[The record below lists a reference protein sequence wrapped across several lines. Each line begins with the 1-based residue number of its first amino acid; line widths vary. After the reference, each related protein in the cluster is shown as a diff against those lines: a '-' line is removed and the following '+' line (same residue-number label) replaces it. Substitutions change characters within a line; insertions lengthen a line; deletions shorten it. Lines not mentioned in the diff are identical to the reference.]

1 MLPSA
6 INGTFGD
13 AMTIRRELFAG
24 EVLYR
29 QGDPSDCAWLIE
41 RGSIEL
47 ASVQGRR
54 KSHLGVF
61 GPGELIGE
69 LGMLDGGPRTATAIA
84 RDDTVLLAIEHDPF
98 LERLESGDPIVKTL
112 VDSMLYRIRGILARM
127 PSDAEL
133 PAEDVLVDDPEERIG
148 IDKIRLEA
156 ELHDSLD
163 TGTLEVWYQ
172 PLYDIPAGRVTS
184 YEALVRWELP
194 ERGVV
199 SPAEFIKL
207 AEETSLIVPVGEY
220 VLDRVLEVLTGLRDA
235 GVEPL
240 PSIAVNL
247 SAKQLVEP
255 GMARQI
261 VSRVERARLP
271 AGALKLEVTESRML
285 DYAPVHAVM
294 RHCRAHGVPFALDDF
309 GTGYSNLTHL
319 HKLDF
324 EFVKVDQAFA
334 RHMFDSP
341 RAMALV
347 EAIVAMAHGL
357 GAEVIT
363 EGVETAQQLQRL
375 RELGVRYAQG
385 YLIGQAQPASAVL
398 SGEAAR
404 AGEAGARDA

>member
-1 MLPSA
+1 
-6 INGTFGD
+6 
-13 AMTIRRELFAG
+13 MTIRRELFAG

-29 QGDPSDCAWLIE
+29 QGDPSDCAWLVE
-41 RGSIEL
+41 RGAIEL
-47 ASVQGRR
+47 VSTQGRR
-54 KSHLGVF
+54 SINHGVL

-69 LGMLDGGPRTATAIA
+69 LGMLDGAPRSATATA
-84 RDDTVLLAIEHDPF
+84 RGDTALLAIDHDQF
-98 LERLESGDPIVKTL
+98 LERLDAGDPIVRTL
-112 VDSMLYRIRGILARM
+112 VDSLLRRTRSIIASLPM
-127 PSDAEL
+127 DAAL
-133 PAEDVLVDDPEERIG
+133 PAEDIACDDPEERSG

-156 ELHDSLD
+156 QLHDALD
-163 TGTLEVWYQ
+163 SNTLEVRYQ
-172 PLYDIPAGRVTS
+172 PIYDIRAGRVAS

-194 ERGVV
+194 DRGPV

-220 VLDRVLEVLTGLRDA
+220 VLDRVIGVLTGLRDA
-235 GVEPL
+235 GTDPL

-261 VSRVERARLP
+261 VARAQQAKLP

-285 DYAPVHAVM
+285 DYAPVAAVM
-294 RHCRAHGVPFALDDF
+294 QHCRDNGVPFALDDF

-319 HKLDF
+319 HKLEF

-341 RAMALV
+341 RAMAIV
-347 EAIVAMAHGL
+347 EAIVAMAHGI
-357 GAEVIT
+357 GAEVVC
-363 EGVETAQQLQRL
+363 EGVETREQLQRL

-385 YLIGQAQPASAVL
+385 YLIGQAAPAAAVL

-404 AGEAGARDA
+404 LGAAAATG

>member
-1 MLPSA
+1 
-6 INGTFGD
+6 
-13 AMTIRRELFAG
+13 MTIRRELFAG

-29 QGDPSDCAWLIE
+29 QGDPSDCAWLVE
-41 RGSIEL
+41 RGAIEL
-47 ASVQGRR
+47 VSTQGRR
-54 KSHLGVF
+54 SINHGVL

-69 LGMLDGGPRTATAIA
+69 LGMLDGAPRSATATA
-84 RDDTVLLAIEHDPF
+84 RGDTALLAIDHDQF
-98 LERLESGDPIVKTL
+98 LERLDAGDPIVRTL
-112 VDSMLYRIRGILARM
+112 VDSLLRRTRSIIASLPM
-127 PSDAEL
+127 DAAL
-133 PAEDVLVDDPEERIG
+133 PAEDIACDDPEERSG

-156 ELHDSLD
+156 QLHDALD
-163 TGTLEVWYQ
+163 SNTLEVRYQ
-172 PLYDIPAGRVTS
+172 PIYDIRAGRVAS

-194 ERGVV
+194 DRGPV

-220 VLDRVLEVLTGLRDA
+220 VLDRVIGVLTGLRDA
-235 GVEPL
+235 GADPL
-240 PSIAVNL
+240 PGIAVNL

-261 VSRVERARLP
+261 VARAQQAKLP

-285 DYAPVHAVM
+285 DYAPVAAVM
-294 RHCRAHGVPFALDDF
+294 QHCRDNGVPFALDDF

-319 HKLDF
+319 HKLEF

-341 RAMALV
+341 RAMAIV
-347 EAIVAMAHGL
+347 TAIVAMAHGI
-357 GAEVIT
+357 GAEVVC
-363 EGVETAQQLQRL
+363 EGVETREQLQRL

-385 YLIGQAQPASAVL
+385 YLIGQAAPAAAVL

-404 AGEAGARDA
+404 LGAAATTG

>member
-1 MLPSA
+1 
-6 INGTFGD
+6 
-13 AMTIRRELFAG
+13 MTIRRELFAG

-29 QGDPSDCAWLIE
+29 QGDPSDCAWLVE
-41 RGSIEL
+41 RGAIEL
-47 ASVQGRR
+47 VSTQGRR
-54 KSHLGVF
+54 SINHGVL

-69 LGMLDGGPRTATAIA
+69 LGMLDGAPRSATATA
-84 RDDTVLLAIEHDPF
+84 RGDTALLAIDHDQF
-98 LERLESGDPIVKTL
+98 LERLDAGDPIVRTL
-112 VDSMLYRIRGILARM
+112 VDSLLRRTRSIIASLPM
-127 PSDAEL
+127 DAAL
-133 PAEDVLVDDPEERIG
+133 PAEDIACDDPEERSG

-156 ELHDSLD
+156 QLHDALD
-163 TGTLEVWYQ
+163 SNTLEVRYQ
-172 PLYDIPAGRVTS
+172 PIYDIRAGRVAS

-194 ERGVV
+194 DRGPV

-220 VLDRVLEVLTGLRDA
+220 VLDRVIGVLTGLRDA
-235 GVEPL
+235 GTDPL

-261 VSRVERARLP
+261 VARAQQAKLP

-285 DYAPVHAVM
+285 DYAPVAAVM
-294 RHCRAHGVPFALDDF
+294 QHCRDNGVPFALDDF

-319 HKLDF
+319 HKLEF

-341 RAMALV
+341 RAMAIV
-347 EAIVAMAHGL
+347 TAIVAMAHGI
-357 GAEVIT
+357 GAEVVC
-363 EGVETAQQLQRL
+363 EGVETREQLQRL

-385 YLIGQAQPASAVL
+385 YLIGQAAPAAAVL

-404 AGEAGARDA
+404 LGAAATTG

>member
-1 MLPSA
+1 
-6 INGTFGD
+6 
-13 AMTIRRELFAG
+13 
-24 EVLYR
+24 VLYR
-29 QGDPSDCAWLIE
+29 QGDASDCAWLIE
-41 RGSIEL
+41 QGTIEL
-47 ASVQGRR
+47 TSTLGRR
-54 KSHLGVF
+54 TSHLGVF

-84 RDDTVLLAIEHDPF
+84 RSDCVLLAIEHDPF
-98 LERLESGDPIVKTL
+98 LERLESGDPIVKSL
-112 VDSMLYRIRGILARM
+112 VDSLLHRIRGILARL
-127 PSDAEL
+127 PVEIEL
-133 PAEDVLVDDPEERIG
+133 PAEDVPVDDPEERAG

-156 ELHDSLD
+156 QLRDALD
-163 TGTLEVWYQ
+163 THTLEVRYQ
-172 PLYDIPAGRVTS
+172 PLFDIPAGAVTS
-184 YEALVRWELP
+184 YEALVRWQLP

-220 VLDRVLEVLTGLRDA
+220 VLDRVLEVLAGLRDA
-235 GVEPL
+235 GVAPL

-261 VSRVERARLP
+261 VARVERARLP

-285 DYAPVHAVM
+285 DYGPVHAVM
-294 RHCRAHGVPFALDDF
+294 QHCRAHGIPFALDDF

-319 HKLDF
+319 YKLDF
-324 EFVKVDQAFA
+324 EFLKVDQAFA
-334 RHMFDSP
+334 RHMFASP
-341 RAMALV
+341 KAMALV
-347 EAIVAMAHGL
+347 ESIVAMAHAL

-363 EGVETAQQLQRL
+363 EGVETAEQLQRL

-385 YLIGQAQPASAVL
+385 YLIGQAQPAAAVL

-404 AGEAGARDA
+404 AGETAALAGADTAPSVRVAT

>member
-1 MLPSA
+1 
-6 INGTFGD
+6 
-13 AMTIRRELFAG
+13 MTIRRELFAG

-29 QGDPSDCAWLIE
+29 QGDPSDCAWLVE
-41 RGSIEL
+41 RGAIEL
-47 ASVQGRR
+47 VSTQGRR
-54 KSHLGVF
+54 SINHGVL

-69 LGMLDGGPRTATAIA
+69 LGMLDGAPRSATATA
-84 RDDTVLLAIEHDPF
+84 RGDTALLAIDHDQF
-98 LERLESGDPIVKTL
+98 LERLDAGDPIVRTL
-112 VDSMLYRIRGILARM
+112 VDSLLRRTRSIIASLPM
-127 PSDAEL
+127 DAAL
-133 PAEDVLVDDPEERIG
+133 PAEDIACDDPEERSG

-156 ELHDSLD
+156 QLHDALD
-163 TGTLEVWYQ
+163 SNTLEVRYQ
-172 PLYDIPAGRVTS
+172 PIYDIRAGRVAS

-194 ERGVV
+194 DRGPV

-220 VLDRVLEVLTGLRDA
+220 VLDRVIGVLTGLRDA
-235 GVEPL
+235 GTDPL

-261 VSRVERARLP
+261 VARAQQAKLP

-285 DYAPVHAVM
+285 DYAPVAAVM
-294 RHCRAHGVPFALDDF
+294 QHCRDNGVPFALDDF

-319 HKLDF
+319 HKLEF

-341 RAMALV
+341 RAMAIV
-347 EAIVAMAHGL
+347 EAIVAMARGI
-357 GAEVIT
+357 GAEVVC
-363 EGVETAQQLQRL
+363 EGVETREQLQRL

-385 YLIGQAQPASAVL
+385 YLIGQAAPAVAVL

-404 AGEAGARDA
+404 LGAAAATG